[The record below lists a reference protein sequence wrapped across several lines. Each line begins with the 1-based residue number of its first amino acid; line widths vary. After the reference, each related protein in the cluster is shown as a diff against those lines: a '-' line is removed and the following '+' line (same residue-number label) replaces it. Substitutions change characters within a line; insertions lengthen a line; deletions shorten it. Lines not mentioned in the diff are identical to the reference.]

1 MIDISGQLLK
11 TFLNPIFIFVSS
23 NHMQGLLMGFKLEKK
38 IVTGIQDLDEIS
50 CQSLVTLIW
59 EYICNI

>member
-23 NHMQGLLMGFKLEKK
+23 NHMQGLLMGFKLEKQNSDRNRRFGWNFMSK
-38 IVTGIQDLDEIS
+38 SSDTYLGIHL
-50 CQSLVTLIW
+50 
-59 EYICNI
+59 

>member
-1 MIDISGQLLK
+1 
-11 TFLNPIFIFVSS
+11 
-23 NHMQGLLMGFKLEKK
+23 MQGLLMGFKLEKK
-38 IVTGIQDLDEIS
+38 IVTGIEDLDEIS